1 MSVISIARNITIE
14 IEALLTLADS
24 LGDNDPKTCQVIN
37 LVKDKI
43 AELSE
48 TLEMNQK
55 PVESDLPSPQS
66 DDITQSEETES
77 SYLVDHEG
85 DGHEDSI
92 EDLNV
97 ATGDIENIESED
109 VASNEEDEL
118 LENAASEE
126 IESNLASGVDTLE
139 LPRPDES
146 PIDNQPDEEPQEIVT
161 KPIPASEKVNDTV
174 TEVSVANNPG
184 NERVDL
190 ATDVNER
197 TFINNAR
204 DLTKVFTLNDKFR
217 FRRELFGNSNAEFTR
232 ALDLISVMHHPEEAE
247 DYFYTDLGWNPEN
260 DDVKDFMRIIRSYML
275 NKQSKN

>member
-1 MSVISIARNITIE
+1 MSVILIARNITIE

-48 TLEMNQK
+48 TIEMTQK
-55 PVESDLPSPQS
+55 PVESDLESSQSDDVPQS
-66 DDITQSEETES
+66 DEMES
-77 SYLVDHEG
+77 SYLDQKSDEH
-85 DGHEDSI
+85 DDCT

-97 ATGDIENIESED
+97 STGDIENVESED
-109 VASNEEDEL
+109 VAGNEEDNL
-118 LENAASEE
+118 LENAVSEE
-126 IESNLASGVDTLE
+126 IENNLAAGVDTLE
-139 LPRPDES
+139 LPRPEVA
-146 PIDNQPDEEPQEIVT
+146 PIYNQPDEEPREVAT
-161 KPIPASEKVNDTV
+161 KPIPPSEKVNDTV
-174 TEVSVANNPG
+174 TEVSVANKPG
-184 NERVDL
+184 NERMDL

-247 DYFYTDLGWNPEN
+247 DYFYTDLGWDPEN